1 MVFLSEKAS
10 GGRGSDGNE
19 GMIQRQIVDRGIT
32 NSAVIDALRNT
43 DRCHFVPDD
52 EMGDAYGDH
61 PIMLMPGATVSQP
74 YIVALM
80 TDLLRVGPT
89 HRVLEVG
96 TGSGYQAAVLS
107 LLALSVYSVELQA
120 DLVEFARERLR
131 RLQRNNVMVINGDGW
146 KGYRGA
152 APYDRILVTAAP
164 SVVPQ
169 DLVDQ
174 LAPAGRMVVPVG
186 EGQMQDLLVIDKSA
200 TGEINQKVHSGV
212 HFVPLVSQ
220 DLPDPMR
227 ERLG

>member
-1 MVFLSEKAS
+1 MSFLRKEAS
-10 GGRGSDGNE
+10 AAGGPDGNE

-32 NSAVIDALRNT
+32 NPAVIDALRNT

-52 EMGDAYGDH
+52 ELGNAYGDH
-61 PIMLMPGATVSQP
+61 PIMLLPGATVSQP

-107 LLALSVYSVELQA
+107 LLALSVYSVELREE
-120 DLVEFARERLR
+120 LVEFARERLR
-131 RLQRNNVMVINGDGW
+131 GLERNNVMVIHGDGW
-146 KGYRGA
+146 RGYRGA
-152 APYDRILVTAAP
+152 APYDRIIVTAAA

-174 LAPAGRMVVPVG
+174 LAPAGRMVAPIG
-186 EGQMQDLLVIDKSA
+186 AGQMQDLLVIDKSA
-200 TGEINQKVHSGV
+200 TGEINRKVHSGV

-227 ERLG
+227 ERLP